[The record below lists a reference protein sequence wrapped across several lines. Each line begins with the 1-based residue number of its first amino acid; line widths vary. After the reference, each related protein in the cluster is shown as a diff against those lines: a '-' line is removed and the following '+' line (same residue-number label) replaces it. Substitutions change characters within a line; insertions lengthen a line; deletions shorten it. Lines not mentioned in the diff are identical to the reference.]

1 MKIFVDVLGSVIE
14 VMVLIYFFNRV
25 IGQQRS
31 SKTVKIIVNLLY
43 IILFTATS
51 TLALSSNV
59 VPVVAFSA
67 IIMYS
72 IILYDAKIIKKTL
85 YSLMIFVFGILS
97 EIIVG
102 ATVCAINNISVES
115 SQTNVYFYLQAML
128 ISKLLLFFL
137 FRIIGLFEFNNKIE
151 VNIKS
156 LIAVLVIPIA
166 SIVIIY
172 YFAMSAYKTESVV
185 STAVLM
191 IVTILTILS
200 NIATFYLLERQ
211 IKLQK
216 TEETL
221 CNLEKQYKLQADYYT
236 ELKQNMVLSN
246 KNTHD
251 IKNFVIAISSY
262 VDNKKYDM
270 VKSKIEEFYEKIPNS
285 NKVETGNDAVSAL
298 VQSKLKD
305 INEEIPNNNISII
318 IPGKIKIDE
327 IDLCILI
334 GNAVDNAVEACKKI
348 EETENRM
355 LEIKIFP
362 VNGQLSMLFTNSKN
376 SMEKKP
382 PGLFKTTKADSFMH
396 GFGIENMRNICRK
409 YDGNISFDISA
420 NRFIL
425 SILLPN

>member
-1 MKIFVDVLGSVIE
+1 M
-14 VMVLIYFFNRV
+14 
-25 IGQQRS
+25 
-31 SKTVKIIVNLLY
+31 
-43 IILFTATS
+43 
-51 TLALSSNV
+51 
-59 VPVVAFSA
+59 
-67 IIMYS
+67 
-72 IILYDAKIIKKTL
+72 
-85 YSLMIFVFGILS
+85 
-97 EIIVG
+97 
-102 ATVCAINNISVES
+102 
-115 SQTNVYFYLQAML
+115 
-128 ISKLLLFFL
+128 
-137 FRIIGLFEFNNKIE
+137 
-151 VNIKS
+151 
-156 LIAVLVIPIA
+156 
-166 SIVIIY
+166 
-172 YFAMSAYKTESVV
+172 
-185 STAVLM
+185 
-191 IVTILTILS
+191 
-200 NIATFYLLERQ
+200 
-211 IKLQK
+211 
-216 TEETL
+216 
-221 CNLEKQYKLQADYYT
+221 
-236 ELKQNMVLSN
+236 
-246 KNTHD
+246 
-251 IKNFVIAISSY
+251 
-262 VDNKKYDM
+262 
-270 VKSKIEEFYEKIPNS
+270 
-285 NKVETGNDAVSAL
+285 